1 MITDVN
7 EYKEKVM
14 QAASYIKEK
23 AGFESFDIGVILGSG
38 LGGLVEAV
46 EDPIEIPYEEI
57 PNFPRSTVKGHSGK
71 LVVGKI
77 GDKKVVMLSGR
88 FHYYEGYPM
97 EVVTFPVRVFGLL
110 GIKLLVVTNA
120 AGGMN
125 PTFRTGDIMIIED
138 HISFLMPNPLIGPNI
153 DEWGV
158 RFPDMNH
165 VYPEKFRKLAMKIA
179 DEMGIRLEKGVY
191 IAVTGPT
198 YETKAEL
205 KLLRGWGA
213 DAVGMS
219 TVPEAIVAAHMKI
232 PVLGFSV
239 ITDIA
244 IPGFIN
250 ELTHEEVLKVASE
263 AGDKLVKVVEKVI
276 KEVEL

>member
-1 MITDVN
+1 MIKDVK
-7 EYKEKVM
+7 EYKRKVEE
-14 QAASYIKEK
+14 AVSYIREK
-23 AGFESFDIGVILGSG
+23 TGIENFDIGVILGSG
-38 LGGLVEAV
+38 LGGLVESV
-46 EDPIEIPYEEI
+46 ENPIEIPYEEI

-71 LVVGKI
+71 LVVGNI
-77 GDKKVVMLSGR
+77 GDKKVIMLAGR

-97 EVVTFPVRVFGLL
+97 EVVVFPIRVFGLL
-110 GIKLLVVTNA
+110 NIKLLIVTNA

-125 PTFRTGDIMIIED
+125 PTFRTGDIMVIED

-158 RFPDMNH
+158 RFPDVNH
-165 VYPEKFRKLAMKIA
+165 VYPEKFRNLVMDVA
-179 DEMGIRLEKGVY
+179 DRLGIRLEKGVY

-198 YETKAEL
+198 YETKVEL
-205 KLLRGWGA
+205 KLLRSWGA

-219 TVPEAIVAAHMKI
+219 TVPEAITAAHMKI

-250 ELTHEEVLKVASE
+250 ELTHEEVLKVANE
-263 AGDKLVKVVEKVI
+263 AGKRLVKVVDQFI
-276 KEVEL
+276 REVEL

>member
-1 MITDVN
+1 MIKDVK
-7 EYKEKVM
+7 EYKRKVEE
-14 QAASYIKEK
+14 AVSYIREK
-23 AGFESFDIGVILGSG
+23 TGIENFDIGVILGSG
-38 LGGLVEAV
+38 LGGLVESV
-46 EDPIEIPYEEI
+46 ENPIEIPYEEI

-71 LVVGKI
+71 LVVGNI
-77 GDKKVVMLSGR
+77 GDKKVIMLAGR

-97 EVVTFPVRVFGLL
+97 EVVVFPIRVFGLL
-110 GIKLLVVTNA
+110 NIKLLIVTNA

-125 PTFRTGDIMIIED
+125 PTFRTGDIMVIED
-138 HISFLMPNPLIGPNI
+138 HISLLMPNPLIGPNI

-158 RFPDMNH
+158 RFPDVNH
-165 VYPEKFRKLAMKIA
+165 VYPEKFRKLVIDVA
-179 DEMGIRLEKGVY
+179 DRLGIRLEKGVY

-205 KLLRGWGA
+205 KLLRSWGA

-219 TVPEAIVAAHMKI
+219 TVPEAIAAAHMKI
-232 PVLGFSV
+232 PVLGLSV

-250 ELTHEEVLKVASE
+250 ELTHEEVLKVANE
-263 AGDKLVKVVEKVI
+263 AGKRLVKIVDQFI
-276 KEVEL
+276 REVEL

>member
-1 MITDVN
+1 MITNVE
-7 EYKEKVM
+7 EYKHKVETAAQFIREK
-14 QAASYIKEK
+14 SGIDK
-23 AGFESFDIGVILGSG
+23 FDIGVILGSG
-38 LGGLVEAV
+38 LGGLVDAI
-46 EDPIEIPYEEI
+46 EDPIVIPYSEI
-57 PNFPRSTVKGHSGK
+57 PNFPQSTVKGHSGK
-71 LVVGKI
+71 LYVGTL

-97 EVVTFPVRVFGLL
+97 EVVTFPVRVFGVL
-110 GIKLLVVTNA
+110 GIKLLIVTNA

-125 PTFRTGDIMIIED
+125 PTFRTGDIMLIED
-138 HISFLMPNPLIGPNI
+138 HISMLMPNPLIGPNI

-165 VYPEKFRKLAMKIA
+165 VYPEKFRKFAIEVA
-179 DEMGIRLEKGVY
+179 DRLGIRLEKGVY

-205 KLLRGWGA
+205 KLLRMFGA

-239 ITDIA
+239 ITDMA
-244 IPGFIN
+244 IPGYIS
-250 ELTHEEVLKVASE
+250 ELTHEEVLAVANK
-263 AGDKLVKVVEKVI
+263 AGGRLQRIVEEVI
-276 KEVEL
+276 KGVKL

>member
-1 MITDVN
+1 MINNVE
-7 EYKEKVM
+7 EYKKKVES
-14 QAASYIKEK
+14 AVSYIRDKS
-23 AGFESFDIGVILGSG
+23 GIQNFDVAVILGSG

-46 EDPIEIPYEEI
+46 ENTLEIPYSEI
-57 PNFPRSTVKGHSGK
+57 PNFPQSTVKGHSGK
-71 LVVGKI
+71 LVIGNI
-77 GDKKVVMLSGR
+77 GDKKIVMLSGR

-97 EVVTFPVRVFGLL
+97 EVVTFPIRVFGLL
-110 GIKLLVVTNA
+110 GVKLLVVTNA

-125 PTFRTGDIMIIED
+125 PTFRTGDIMLIED

-153 DEWGV
+153 EEWGV

-165 VYPEKFRKLAMKIA
+165 VYPEKFRKLAMDIA
-179 DEMGIRLEKGVY
+179 DRLGIRLEKGVY

-205 KLLRGWGA
+205 KLLRSWGA

-244 IPGFIN
+244 IPGFIS

-263 AGDKLVKVVEKVI
+263 AGDRLVKIVNEFI

>member
-1 MITDVN
+1 MITNVE
-7 EYKEKVM
+7 EYKRKVETAAQFIREKTG
-14 QAASYIKEK
+14 IDR
-23 AGFESFDIGVILGSG
+23 FDIAVILGSG
-38 LGGLVEAV
+38 LGGLVNA
-46 EDPIEIPYEEI
+46 IENPVVIPYSEI
-57 PNFPRSTVKGHSGK
+57 PNFPQSTVKGHSGK
-71 LVVGKI
+71 LYAGTL
-77 GDKKVVMLSGR
+77 GDKKVIMLSGR

-97 EVVTFPVRVFGLL
+97 EIVTFPVRVFGVL
-110 GIKLLVVTNA
+110 GIKLLIVTNA

-125 PTFRTGDIMIIED
+125 PTFRTGDIMLIED
-138 HISFLMPNPLIGPNI
+138 HISMLMPNPLIGPNV

-165 VYPEKFRKLAMKIA
+165 VYPERFRKLAMEVA
-179 DEMGIRLEKGVY
+179 DRLGIRLEKGVY

-205 KLLRGWGA
+205 KLLRMFGA

-239 ITDIA
+239 ITDMA
-244 IPGFIN
+244 IPGYIS
-250 ELTHEEVLKVASE
+250 ELTHEEVLAVANQ
-263 AGDKLVKVVEKVI
+263 AGGKLQKIVEEVIREVKF
-276 KEVEL
+276 

>member
-1 MITDVN
+1 MITNVE
-7 EYKEKVM
+7 EYKRKVETAAQFIREKTG
-14 QAASYIKEK
+14 IDR
-23 AGFESFDIGVILGSG
+23 FDIAVILGSG
-38 LGGLVEAV
+38 LGGLVDAI
-46 EDPIEIPYEEI
+46 EDPVVIPYSEI
-57 PNFPRSTVKGHSGK
+57 PNFPQSTVKGHSGK
-71 LVVGKI
+71 LYAGTL
-77 GDKKVVMLSGR
+77 GDKKVIMLSGR

-97 EVVTFPVRVFGLL
+97 EIVTFPVRVFGVL
-110 GIKLLVVTNA
+110 GIKLLIVTNA

-125 PTFRTGDIMIIED
+125 PTFRTGDIMLIED
-138 HISFLMPNPLIGPNI
+138 HISMLMPNPLIGPNV

-165 VYPEKFRKLAMKIA
+165 VYPERFRKLALEVA
-179 DEMGIRLEKGVY
+179 DRLGIRLEKGVY

-205 KLLRGWGA
+205 KLLRMFGA

-239 ITDIA
+239 ITDMA
-244 IPGFIN
+244 IPGYIS
-250 ELTHEEVLKVASE
+250 ELTHEEVLAVANQ
-263 AGDKLVKVVEKVI
+263 AGGKLQKIVEEVIREVK
-276 KEVEL
+276 L

>member
-1 MITDVN
+1 MIKDVN
-7 EYKEKVM
+7 EYKRKVEE
-14 QAASYIKEK
+14 AVSYIKERT
-23 AGFESFDIGVILGSG
+23 GVEEFDIGVILGSG
-38 LGGLVEAV
+38 LGGLVESV
-46 EDPIEIPYEEI
+46 ENPIEIPYEEI

-71 LVVGKI
+71 LVVGNI
-77 GDKKVVMLSGR
+77 GDKKVIMLAGR

-97 EVVTFPVRVFGLL
+97 EVVVFPIRVFGLL
-110 GIKLLVVTNA
+110 NIKLLIITNA

-125 PTFRTGDIMIIED
+125 PTFRTGDIMVIED

-158 RFPDMNH
+158 RFPDVNH
-165 VYPEKFRKLAMKIA
+165 VYPEKFRKLVIDVA
-179 DEMGIRLEKGVY
+179 DRLGIRLEKGIY

-205 KLLRGWGA
+205 KLLRSWGA

-219 TVPEAIVAAHMKI
+219 TVPEAIAAAHMKI

-250 ELTHEEVLKVASE
+250 ELTHEEVLKVANE
-263 AGDKLVKVVEKVI
+263 AGKRLVKVVDQFI
-276 KEVEL
+276 REVEL

>member
-1 MITDVN
+1 MIKDIN
-7 EYKEKVM
+7 EYKRKVEE
-14 QAASYIKEK
+14 AVSYIKEK
-23 AGFESFDIGVILGSG
+23 TGVESFDIGVILGSG
-38 LGGLVEAV
+38 LGGLVESV
-46 EDPIEIPYEEI
+46 ENPIEIPYEEI
-57 PNFPRSTVKGHSGK
+57 PNFPSSTVKGHSGK
-71 LVVGKI
+71 LVVGNI
-77 GDKKVVMLSGR
+77 GDKKVIMLAGR
-88 FHYYEGYPM
+88 FHYYEGYPI
-97 EVVTFPVRVFGLL
+97 EVVVFPIRVFGLL
-110 GIKLLVVTNA
+110 NIKLLIVTNA

-138 HISFLMPNPLIGPNI
+138 HISFLVPNPLIGPNI

-158 RFPDMNH
+158 RFPDVNH
-165 VYPEKFRKLAMKIA
+165 VYPEKFRKLVM
-179 DEMGIRLEKGVY
+179 DVSDRLGIRLEKGVY

-205 KLLRGWGA
+205 KLLRSWGA

-219 TVPEAIVAAHMKI
+219 TVPEAITAAHMKI

-250 ELTHEEVLKVASE
+250 ELTHEEVLKVANE
-263 AGDKLVKVVEKVI
+263 AGKRLVKIVDQFI
-276 KEVEL
+276 REVEL